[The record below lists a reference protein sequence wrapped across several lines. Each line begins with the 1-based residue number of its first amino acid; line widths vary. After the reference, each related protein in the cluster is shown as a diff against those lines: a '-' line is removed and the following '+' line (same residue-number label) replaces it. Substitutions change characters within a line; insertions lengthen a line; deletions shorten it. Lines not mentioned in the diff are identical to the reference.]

1 MPKEARISIRP
12 KCDVCPDPAEYDARI
27 PLYGQWAYLC
37 QAHFDLYKCKLGT
50 GHGQR
55 LIVKE
60 ENNAEQNLQ
69 AVR

>member
-1 MPKEARISIRP
+1 MPREASVSVLP
-12 KCDVCPDPAEYDARI
+12 KCNLCPDKAEYDARI

-37 QAHFDLYKCKLGT
+37 QAHFDLYKCTLGT

-60 ENNAEQNLQ
+60 AADANQNLQ